1 MFFLFKQNS
10 ILFLQKEREFVV
22 KSRFKNNKPLLAVS
36 VMFFKRIS
44 ITEKNKKKKIQIQKR
59 VFAVYKVSKG
69 LYTLS

>member
-44 ITEKNKKKKIQIQKR
+44 IREKNKKKIQIQKR
-59 VFAVYKVSKG
+59 VFAIYKVSKG
-69 LYTLS
+69 LYTLT

>member
-44 ITEKNKKKKIQIQKR
+44 ITEKNKKKK
-59 VFAVYKVSKG
+59 YKYKKG
-69 LYTLS
+69 YSQYIRFPRDCIP